1 MPRMRDFQTMRVWR
15 AAHRLTL
22 TVYRTTDRFPSSERF
37 GLVAQLRR
45 SAASI
50 GANVAEGCGRGSDAD
65 ARRCFQ
71 IAFGSAC
78 EVLNHTLL
86 ARDLGLLDANAFAT
100 IERESEPVRRMLN
113 RLVTSLR
120 TERR

>member
-1 MPRMRDFQTMRVWR
+1 MRRMRDFQTMRVWR

-22 TVYRTTDRFPSSERF
+22 TVYRTTDRFPPSERF
-37 GLVAQLRR
+37 GLAVQLRR

-50 GANVAEGCGRGSDAD
+50 GANLAEGCGRGSDAD

-86 ARDLGLLDANAFAT
+86 ARDLGLLDAAAFAT

-113 RLVTSLR
+113 RLVGSLR
-120 TERR
+120 PDRR